1 MTAKITDNA
10 ELATSIVIAWIAN
23 PHSRPSADDAAGL
36 LGSVNSAL
44 GALATS
50 PTPVEPSSDA
60 SASKPSISAKAS
72 LKIDGRII
80 SMIDGK
86 PYSSLTRHLK
96 SYGLTPTEYRQ
107 RFGLKADYP
116 MVAPAYSEARRAIAK
131 QIGLGRKTKQK
142 PASKASGKAAGMPAA
157 KGRLPAA
164 EAKKAA
170 LRHLGSGEK

>member
-1 MTAKITDNA
+1 MTEEIIDNI
-10 ELATSIVIAWIAN
+10 ELATSIAVAWIASA
-23 PHSRPSADDAAGL
+23 HSCPSADDAARML
-36 LGSVNSAL
+36 ASLHSTL

-50 PTPVEPSSDA
+50 PTLVEPSSDA
-60 SASKPSISAKAS
+60 SDTKPSVSAKAS
-72 LKIDGRII
+72 SKIDGRII

-96 SYGLTPTEYRQ
+96 SHGLTPTEYRQ

-116 MVAPAYSEARRAIAK
+116 MVAPAYSEARRAIAQ

-142 PASKASGKAAGMPAA
+142 PASKASGKTTRMPAA
-157 KGRLPAA
+157 KGRLSAA

-170 LRHLGSGEK
+170 LRHLGGGEK